1 MKVFTVGLDDK
12 EKAQKSDVE
21 KADPPKVALDSPPA
35 MPVPAPIIVPRA
47 PPPYKGFG
55 CGVLS
60 WIAAAFLIVLLC
72 LTILEITYN
81 RQREHEFF
89 RLKWAE
95 LHQHMHGFDF
105 LSRANQQ
112 MQQPQPQIQQPVN
125 ELPAF
130 PRRQDSLAKEAT
142 TTTTTPEPTISPATK
157 EKENPMEEA
166 NDEVSPKF
174 ELLRMLLS
182 RMREHAEEMGLKGNM
197 QVHVVEVRPIL
208 ANQMPQQAIDDAF
221 GEVAMP
227 RQFFGPWRN
236 PEDYNDFGNQAG
248 PWQFDRDS
256 IRPSPW
262 SPPVERFNRWDGPQ
276 FPQDNQAFGPVWD
289 APEGEPQMRITHHFD
304 KDSQT
309 PQRVVTEVFGEN
321 APEVIGHILGQKNAQ
336 AQLEFQQ
343 QQQQEFLM
351 QQQQPPLPQWPQPAQ
366 PFVQPIPF
374 HPLPQPQPWVQPQ
387 PQPQPQFWEPPR
399 FDQPPHPMVLFLNHP
414 MNQAPFQQPA
424 LPPFQPSIGEQNQF
438 PFPVQNQAPIF
449 PHPMVPDMN
458 NNVNTFNDDNVNPK
472 PWYMSSG
479 DEQTWQQTWENTPI
493 KIDTVFNPHPA
504 AAAPWV
510 DNTAAVA
517 EQHPAVPEPPV
528 VPDHPTIPA
537 VPDHPAV
544 PVVPEHP
551 VVAEHPVVPEAMVP
565 VVPDQH
571 IGHDSEGIDGFPRE
585 EKFNVP
591 IDISADVEPTVAENA
606 VVPPEPDHPMDTS
619 AVNPWQHAQPEA
631 AEEPMVQAVVRY
643 VPFEPAS
650 VPVVSDPSIGPA
662 EDKDFLP
669 LRDSE
674 EVIGHPLEDAHKV
687 RTVFS

>member
-1 MKVFTVGLDDK
+1 
-12 EKAQKSDVE
+12 
-21 KADPPKVALDSPPA
+21 
-35 MPVPAPIIVPRA
+35 
-47 PPPYKGFG
+47 
-55 CGVLS
+55 
-60 WIAAAFLIVLLC
+60 
-72 LTILEITYN
+72 
-81 RQREHEFF
+81 
-89 RLKWAE
+89 
-95 LHQHMHGFDF
+95 
-105 LSRANQQ
+105 
-112 MQQPQPQIQQPVN
+112 
-125 ELPAF
+125 
-130 PRRQDSLAKEAT
+130 
-142 TTTTTPEPTISPATK
+142 
-157 EKENPMEEA
+157 
-166 NDEVSPKF
+166 
-174 ELLRMLLS
+174 MLLS

-236 PEDYNDFGNQAG
+236 PEEYNDFGNQAG

-262 SPPVERFNRWDGPQ
+262 SPPIERFNRWDGPQ

-321 APEVIGHILGQKNAQ
+321 APEVIGHILGQKN
-336 AQLEFQQ
+336 
-343 QQQQEFLM
+343 
-351 QQQQPPLPQWPQPAQ
+351 PS
-366 PFVQPIPF
+366 
-374 HPLPQPQPWVQPQ
+374 
-387 PQPQPQFWEPPR
+387 
-399 FDQPPHPMVLFLNHP
+399 
-414 MNQAPFQQPA
+414 

-631 AEEPMVQAVVRY
+631 AEEPM
-643 VPFEPAS
+643 PAS

-674 EVIGHPLEDAHKV
+674 EVIGHPLEDAHKD
-687 RTVFS
+687 